1 MAIIQ
6 YVLILLPNSIL
17 KNLDGFANLNSLIV
31 DSNALSA
38 NQFSFPHLPKLHTL
52 CVNDNEIDD
61 IEVWLGILV
70 KCAPKLTYLSMLKN
84 PACPNYFIG
93 RDQDDYARYRLYVLS
108 RIPRLKFLDSTN
120 VTAAE
125 RAEAERVGHLMR
137 IARPQQQQQQAQD
150 AANDEQEQQEDEEHD
165 EFQEGL
171 TEAGK
176 GKSSFGVCRYVYYGK
191 QSEGNRFI
199 LNDDL

>member
-1 MAIIQ
+1 M
-6 YVLILLPNSIL
+6 VMPNSIL
-17 KNLDGFANLNSLIV
+17 KNLDGFPHLTTLIV

-38 NQFSFPHLPKLHTL
+38 NQFSFPHLAKLHTL

-61 IEVWLGILV
+61 IEVWLGILA

-108 RIPRLKFLDSTN
+108 RIPGLKFLDSTN
-120 VTAAE
+120 VTVAE
-125 RAEAERVGHLMR
+125 RTEAERVGHLMR
-137 IARPQQQQQQAQD
+137 VARPQQQQQQDAQG
-150 AANDEQEQQEDEEHD
+150 AATDGQEQEEEDEKEQD
-165 EFQEGL
+165 ELQRGL

-191 QSEGNRFI
+191 QSEGNRFFF
-199 LNDDL
+199 NDDL